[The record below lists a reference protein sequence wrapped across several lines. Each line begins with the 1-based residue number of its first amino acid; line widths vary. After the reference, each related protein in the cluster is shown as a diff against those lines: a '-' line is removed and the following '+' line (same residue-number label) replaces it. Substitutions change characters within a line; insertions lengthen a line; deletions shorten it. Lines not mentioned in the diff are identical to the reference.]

1 MKKWALALALALT
14 GLCFSQGLK
23 SGNQFV
29 NETIGGF
36 QFVCGSINAE
46 SMQKV
51 MEDGAS
57 VVIGAYD
64 PIGIVMYLIPFAY
77 EEDAM
82 DFVKSYLAL
91 ASFAKGGLAFESAE
105 KVVDLVKIYAKQRYG
120 EFVVD
125 GIIFCWTPVTHGAE
139 AEK

>member
-36 QFVCGSINAE
+36 QFACGSIDAQ
-46 SMQKV
+46 SMKKV
-51 MEDGAS
+51 VDEGAS

-64 PIGIVMYLIPFAY
+64 PVGSVMYLIPFAY
-77 EEDAM
+77 ENDAM
-82 DFVKSYLAL
+82 NFVKSYLAL
-91 ASFAKGGLAFESAE
+91 ASFAKGGLAFESAG
-105 KVVDLVKIYAKQRYG
+105 KVVDLVKAYAKQRYG

-125 GIIFCWTPVTHGAE
+125 GIIFCWTPITHGLE